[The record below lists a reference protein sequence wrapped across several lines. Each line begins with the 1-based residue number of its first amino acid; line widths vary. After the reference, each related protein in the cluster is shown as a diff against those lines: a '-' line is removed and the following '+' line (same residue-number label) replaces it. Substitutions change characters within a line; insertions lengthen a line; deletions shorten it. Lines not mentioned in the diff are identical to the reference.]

1 MSKKK
6 AIEICENLTQT
17 IENMKDNKILQ
28 TKMEMFEL
36 PRAKKKL

>member
-17 IENMKDNKILQ
+17 INNMTDNKISY
-28 TKMEMFEL
+28 TKMEMFEV